1 MLNGGRVL
9 HHLKQRL
16 PDPDT
21 TLLFVGYQAEETL
34 GRQILDGAR
43 SVRIHGEIVPVAARI
58 EEIPALSA
66 HADQA
71 ELVEWFAKIP
81 APPERTFLVHGE
93 DAARTA
99 LAGRI
104 RDELHHEVSLPL
116 RGQAEDLP

>member
-1 MLNGGRVL
+1 MLNGGRIL
-9 HHLKQRL
+9 HHSRNAFLIPTR
-16 PDPDT
+16 PCSSSDT
-21 TLLFVGYQAEETL
+21 RPKRRRPRSST
-34 GRQILDGAR
+34 AR
-43 SVRIHGEIVPVAARI
+43 KRAHPREIVPVAARI

-104 RDELHHEVSLPL
+104 RDELHYDVSLPL
-116 RGQAEDLP
+116 RNQAEDLP